1 MKRLV
6 SRILLAIGTLFV
18 VGTAAAQE
26 FNYHHL
32 SVEEGLSHYSA
43 LSIYIDEND
52 LVWIG
57 TEDGLNLWSGYD
69 FTHFRND
76 PECSDSL
83 FCDNIQRLTGN
94 RNGKLW
100 VQTIDGV
107 AEYDIASNRF
117 KTLCTGK
124 KYRICYA
131 DDLYLA
137 HGNRIERYRDGR
149 IEPVY
154 MLGDS
159 TVEISTLHVDPQSR
173 RMLVGTTEHGLY
185 LLRNS
190 GGTSIEEHRLLDA
203 LSITCIF
210 RDSQQRYWVGTTSD
224 GLYLSENGLA
234 TFARFRSTPHD
245 PHSLSS
251 DFVRTV
257 CEDAAGRIYV
267 GTFDGFNIYDPDG
280 RRFCRHTGLGRYT
293 DSAHKGGIEST
304 SVWCMVADAY
314 DNIWVGTY
322 FEGIYCFHPQ
332 HSIYRKYT
340 VSDDASAGLSSPIV
354 SGITEDADGNLYIAT
369 EGGGFCHYDRTTG
382 RWYQVRHL
390 TTDRTTGRPPYN
402 NIKSL
407 YYDPSRRVLW
417 LGTHMGGL
425 FRYDERQHRL
435 RQYLPPAGSER
446 AESRIVRQILRWDDR
461 LLLATHA
468 GLWLFHPESGRFSRL
483 EGVLYTDIVSD
494 LCLSRDGRTL
504 YWAGD
509 KPLLYCYDSATKKVT
524 SYRFGAENAPDGNRS
539 VSHLHEDGTGRL
551 WVCTENDAVYLFHP
565 DEHRFER
572 LDNFTDNKICSV
584 EELAGDR
591 FIVAASNGISV
602 LDYTTKRLRT
612 QQTRHEMPL
621 QMINQDALFI
631 ASDST
636 VFVGGYGGLIS
647 FRIDD
652 IAPDDSPTHIYPMR
666 MTCDGREVSLTESVD
681 PKTSVLRLPAS
692 KVSTLSFKYAAPNL
706 AFVSMRLEYRLH
718 WDDNDQWLPMPND
731 NTITLVNL
739 LPAWYDLQV
748 RAVDRNGR
756 IFAMDTCTLRVV
768 PSWYQRWWAYLLFA
782 ALGVLLLLFC
792 IRVYTTHLQLRTS
805 LEYERKRSHDQ
816 EELDKTKLRFFTNV
830 AHEFRTPLTIVIG
843 HLDSLLQSRIAE
855 PHLYKKLMSIHRN
868 VANLQRLTDD
878 LLDFRKQEQGFMKL
892 HAAEHDLVRFLREHY
907 ALYREYALT
916 RRIDL
921 RFESSQERL
930 AVWFDESLMQKVIGN
945 LLSNALKY
953 TEPDK
958 GRIVLSVAS
967 ENGCAVIRVEDN
979 GIGMAPDQLE
989 QIFKRF
995 YQVDSTHGG
1004 SGIGLALTKGLVE
1017 LHGGE
1022 IGVQSSEHQGSV
1034 FTVRLPL
1041 GRDHLTDDQIAAKT
1055 DDEKLLVI
1063 NDIEHS
1069 VSEFE
1074 GGGIAGPEPDADATD
1089 PSAMP
1094 AEASFPSEQ
1103 EPDAGKNRYKV
1114 LLVEDNRALRE
1125 LLHEIFA
1132 PHYDVTTAE
1141 NGFEALE
1148 AMKHDL
1154 PDIIVSD
1161 IVMPRMDGFELCKAV
1176 KSNFD
1181 TSHIPFIA
1189 LTAYTSIENN
1199 LRGYQ
1204 TGADDYVTKP
1214 FNARILL
1221 ARCHNLINS
1230 RIVLQK
1236 KFRDQQHVEPE
1247 NLVYTPLDQA
1257 FIQQAMEIID
1267 RHIRDPKF
1275 NIDTFAKEMCIART
1289 KLFVKLKNISG
1300 QTPSE
1305 FIMTIKLRR
1314 AADLLLNQPEYN
1326 VSDICELLGFNT
1338 LRYFSKCF
1346 KDKYRISPLRYRR
1359 NRGRVDDATQ
1369 NS

>member
-1 MKRLV
+1 MYAPMKRLV
-6 SRILLAIGTLFV
+6 FWILLAICTLPV
-18 VGTAAAQE
+18 VGVAAAQE

-52 LVWIG
+52 LVWVA
-57 TEDGLNLWSGYD
+57 TENGLNLWSGYD
-69 FTHFRND
+69 FTVFRTD
-76 PECSDSL
+76 TECPDSL
-83 FCDNIQRLTGN
+83 FCDNIQRLAGN

-100 VQTIDGV
+100 VQTLEGV
-107 AEYDIASNRF
+107 AEYDMATNRF

-124 KYRICYA
+124 KYRMCYA

-137 HGNRIERYRDGR
+137 HGNRIERYHDGN

-159 TVEISTLHVDPQSR
+159 SVGISTLHVDPQSGR
-173 RMLVGTTEHGLY
+173 LLVGTAEHGLY
-185 LLRNS
+185 LLRN
-190 GGTSIEEHRLLDA
+190 GEGTSIEEHRLLDA
-203 LSITCIF
+203 LSVTCIF
-210 RDSQQRYWVGTTSD
+210 RDSQQRYWVGTTAD
-224 GLYLSENGLA
+224 GLYLSEDGLA
-234 TFARFRSTPHD
+234 TFTRFRSDPHD

-251 DFVRTV
+251 DYVRTV

-267 GTFDGFNIYDPDG
+267 GTFDGFNIYDPDS
-280 RRFCRHTGLGRYT
+280 RRFRRHTGLGRYT

-322 FEGIYCFHPQ
+322 FEGLYCFHPE

-340 VSDDASAGLSSPIV
+340 VSEDASTGLSSPIV
-354 SGITEDADGNLYIAT
+354 SGITEDADGNLYVAT
-369 EGGGFCHYDRTTG
+369 EGGGFCHYNRTTG
-382 RWYQVRHL
+382 RWHQVRHL
-390 TTDRTTGRPPYN
+390 TDFPTGRNPYN

-407 YYDPSRRVLW
+407 YYDPSRRALW

-435 RQYLPPAGSER
+435 RQYLPPAGSDK
-446 AESRIVRQILRWDDR
+446 AESRIVRQIVRWDDR

-483 EGVLYTDIVSD
+483 AGVLHTDVVSD

-509 KPLLYCYDSATKKVT
+509 KPLLYCYDPATKKVK
-524 SYRFGAENAPDGNRS
+524 SYRFGTENALDGNRS
-539 VSHLHEDGTGRL
+539 VSHLHEDSTGRI

-572 LDNFTDNKICSV
+572 IDNFTGNKICSV

-602 LDYTTKRLRT
+602 LDYTTRRLLT

-621 QMINQDALFI
+621 QTINQDALFI

-636 VFVGGYGGLIS
+636 IFVGGYGGLIS
-647 FRIDD
+647 FRVDD

-666 MTCDGREVSLTESVD
+666 MTCDGREVPPAESID
-681 PKTSVLRLPAS
+681 PATSVLRLPAS
-692 KVSTLSFKYAAPNL
+692 KVSTVSLKYAAPNL
-706 AFVSMRLEYRLH
+706 AFVSMRLEYRLRRG
-718 WDDNDQWLPMPND
+718 DNAQWLPMPND

-748 RAVDRNGR
+748 RAIDRNGR
-756 IFAMDTCTLRVV
+756 VFAMDTCKLRIV

-782 ALGVLLLLFC
+782 MLGTLLLLFC

-830 AHEFRTPLTIVIG
+830 AHEFRTPLTIVVG

-907 ALYREYALT
+907 AGYREYAQT

-958 GRIVLSVAS
+958 GRIVLSVAA
-967 ENGCAVIRVEDN
+967 ENGRAVIRVEDN

-989 QIFKRF
+989 HIFKRF

-1022 IGVQSSEHQGSV
+1022 IDVQSAEHRGSV

-1041 GRDHLTDDQIAAKT
+1041 GRAHLTDEQIA
-1055 DDEKLLVI
+1055 DEKSQI
-1063 NDIEHS
+1063 FKEITHTAAD
-1069 VSEFE
+1069 FE
-1074 GGGIAGPEPDADATD
+1074 GGGVVESEADISDA
-1089 PSAMP
+1089 SAMP
-1094 AEASFPSEQ
+1094 AAEEPQ
-1103 EPDAGKNRYKV
+1103 PDAGRNRYKA

-1125 LLHEIFA
+1125 LLCEIFA

-1141 NGFEALE
+1141 NGIEALE
-1148 AMKHDL
+1148 TMKHQL

-1176 KSNFD
+1176 KTNFD
-1181 TSHIPFIA
+1181 TSHIPFVA

-1204 TGADDYVTKP
+1204 TGADDYVAKP
-1214 FNARILL
+1214 FNATVLL
-1221 ARCHNLINS
+1221 ARCNNLINS

-1236 KFRDQQHVEPE
+1236 KFRDQQYVEPE
-1247 NLVYTPLDQA
+1247 NLAYTPLDQA
-1257 FIQQAMEIID
+1257 FIKQAMEIID

-1289 KLFVKLKNISG
+1289 KLFVKLKTISG

-1314 AADLLLNQPEYN
+1314 AADLLLNRPEYN

-1359 NRGRVDDATQ
+1359 NRGRIDPE
-1369 NS
+1369 

>member
-1 MKRLV
+1 MKRLGF
-6 SRILLAIGTLFV
+6 RIFLAICTLSV
-18 VGTAAAQE
+18 VGVAAAQE

-43 LSIYIDEND
+43 LAVYIDENN
-52 LVWIG
+52 LVWVG

-69 FTHFRND
+69 FTVFHTD
-76 PECSDSL
+76 TECPDSL
-83 FCDNIQRLTGN
+83 FCDNIQRLMGN

-100 VQTIDGV
+100 VQTLEGI
-107 AEYDIASNRF
+107 AEYDMAANRF
-117 KTLCTGK
+117 QTLCTGK
-124 KYRICYA
+124 KYRMCYA

-137 HGNRIERYRDGR
+137 HGNRIERYRDGH
-149 IEPVY
+149 IEPVC
-154 MLGDS
+154 MLGDTS
-159 TVEISTLHVDPQSR
+159 VGISTLHVEPENGR
-173 RMLVGTTEHGLY
+173 LLVGTAEHGLY
-185 LLRNS
+185 LLQNS
-190 GGTSIEEHRLLDA
+190 GGSSVEEHRLLDA

-210 RDSQQRYWVGTTSD
+210 RDSQQRYWIGTTAD
-224 GLYLSENGLA
+224 GLYLSEDGLA
-234 TFARFRSTPHD
+234 TFTRFRSDPHD
-245 PHSLSS
+245 PHSISS

-280 RRFCRHTGLGRYT
+280 RRFRRHTGLGRYT
-293 DSAHKGGIEST
+293 DSAHKSGIEST
-304 SVWCMVADAY
+304 SVWCMVTDAY
-314 DNIWVGTY
+314 DNIWLGTY
-322 FEGIYCFHPQ
+322 FEGLYCFHPE
-332 HSIYRKYT
+332 HSIYRKHT

-369 EGGGFCHYDRTTG
+369 EGGGFCHYDRRTG
-382 RWYQVRHL
+382 RWRQVRHL
-390 TTDRTTGRPPYN
+390 TDFPTGRYASYN
-402 NIKSL
+402 NIKSIC
-407 YYDPSRRVLW
+407 YDPPRRVLW

-425 FRYDERQHRL
+425 FRYDERQRRL
-435 RQYLPPAGSER
+435 RQYLPPAGSDKS
-446 AESRIVRQILRWDDR
+446 ESRIVRQILRWDDR

-483 EGVLYTDIVSD
+483 AGVLHTDVVSD

-509 KPLLYCYDSATKKVT
+509 KPLLHCYDPATQKVR
-524 SYRFGAENAPDGNRS
+524 SYRFGTENALDGNRS
-539 VSHLHEDGTGRL
+539 VSHLHEDSTGRI

-565 DEHRFER
+565 DEQRFER
-572 LDNFTDNKICSV
+572 LDNFTGNKICSV
-584 EELAGDR
+584 EELADDR

-602 LDYTTKRLRT
+602 LDYTGKRLLT

-647 FRIDD
+647 FRVDD
-652 IAPDDSPTHIYPMR
+652 IAPDQSPTRIYPMR
-666 MTCDGREVSLTESVD
+666 MTCDGREVSLTETVN

-692 KVSTLSFKYAAPNL
+692 KVSTVSFKYAAPNL

-718 WDDNDQWLPMPND
+718 RDDNDQWLPMPND

-748 RAVDRNGR
+748 RAIDRNGCVL
-756 IFAMDTCTLRVV
+756 AMNTCTLRVV

-782 ALGVLLLLFC
+782 ALGAALLLFC
-792 IRVYTTHLQLRTS
+792 IRAYTAHLQLRTS

-830 AHEFRTPLTIVIG
+830 AHEFRTPLTIVVG
-843 HLDSLLQSRIAE
+843 HLDSLLLSRIAD

-868 VANLQRLTDD
+868 IANLRRLTDD

-907 ALYREYALT
+907 VVYREYAQT

-921 RFESSQERL
+921 HFESQQEQL
-930 AVWFDESLMQKVIGN
+930 AVWFDESLVQKVIDN

-967 ENGCAVIRVEDN
+967 ENGYAVIRVEDN
-979 GIGMAPDQLE
+979 GIGIAPDQLDD
-989 QIFKRF
+989 IFKRF
-995 YQVDSTHGG
+995 YQADSTHGG

-1017 LHGGE
+1017 MHGGE
-1022 IGVQSSEHQGSV
+1022 IDVQSAEHRGSV

-1041 GRDHLTDDQIAAKT
+1041 GRAHLTNDQITAKAET
-1055 DDEKLLVI
+1055 EESLVFNEKR
-1063 NDIEHS
+1063 NSFSD
-1069 VSEFE
+1069 FE
-1074 GGGIAGPEPDADATD
+1074 GGGTPEPETD
-1089 PSAMP
+1089 INDPTAAP
-1094 AEASFPSEQ
+1094 AEAPCPSDQ
-1103 EPDAGKNRYKV
+1103 QPVAGVTRYKA
-1114 LLVEDNRALRE
+1114 LLVEDNRTLRE
-1125 LLHEIFA
+1125 LLYEIFA

-1148 AMKHDL
+1148 AMKHGL

-1181 TSHIPFIA
+1181 TSHIPFVA
-1189 LTAYTSIENN
+1189 LTAYTSVENN

-1214 FNARILL
+1214 FNAAVLL
-1221 ARCHNLINS
+1221 ARCNNLINN

-1257 FIQQAMEIID
+1257 FVKQAMEIID

-1275 NIDTFAKEMCIART
+1275 NIGTFAKEMCIART
-1289 KLFVKLKNISG
+1289 KLFVKLKTISG

-1314 AADLLLNQPEYN
+1314 AADMLLNRPEYN

-1346 KDKYRISPLRYRR
+1346 KDKYRISPLRYRH
-1359 NRGRVDDATQ
+1359 NRGRIDPE
-1369 NS
+1369 